1 VTVREEQNDDKIQ
14 PQRSQENLTQLES
27 QTCPQVQFLCSIIH
41 QEVLTRDNRLIGGST
56 TRSRHLH
63 KTFKKHDQRGMRP
76 TLWQGIELVL
86 GAEGSR
92 EVRQNWPED
101 MTLPWVGEESVNV
114 ATIDGKQDRSA
125 LKIAV
130 VDSGN

>member
-1 VTVREEQNDDKIQ
+1 
-14 PQRSQENLTQLES
+14 
-27 QTCPQVQFLCSIIH
+27 
-41 QEVLTRDNRLIGGST
+41 
-56 TRSRHLH
+56 
-63 KTFKKHDQRGMRP
+63 MRP
-76 TLWQGIELVL
+76 ALWEGIELVL
-86 GAEGSR
+86 GAVGSR

-101 MTLPWVGEESVNV
+101 MTVPWVGEESVNV